1 MHKRGGSARGLV
13 VLVLVAGFA
22 FPGSAGGVAAVTSQG
37 VTARGSSEHLDGIP
51 GVARTLKHSR
61 VPGMQPGHSR
71 AHALPAMLASASD
84 GLGQAL
90 QSRRVNEATYAYQR
104 ALSVFRPSRASH
116 AFGPLANPDALEGT
130 LVLRD
135 LRLRLGDLSKS
146 DRAAAL
152 TLFGRP
158 DDGSPPVDPQ
168 DPKYTVPSQVQC
180 FTHVCVHYVTTTKD
194 AVRTTDANA
203 DGTPDWVA
211 TVGATL
217 EQVWSVTVTTNGF
230 RAPKSDL
237 TSPQHGPNGLLDI
250 YLADIPMYG
259 FVTTDDPHSLPGS
272 TYPNWDM
279 SAYMVLDNDFSPGQF
294 DVPNLSGELGLRL
307 ATSHEFMHT
316 VQYAYD
322 FGEDPYFMEGTAA
335 WNEDIVF
342 DSLNTRYP
350 WLRYTALAH
359 PEWSLD
365 WNHYNETYGSLLF
378 WRFWSEYY
386 STRFDAAGQAQ
397 PDPGVLKSLFALT
410 DGAPGG
416 PDYAAM
422 QAIYVYA
429 NQQGAASGVRFRDI
443 MAFFGIWNAIP
454 ATPPVGTTNSLYEE
468 GAFYPPALM
477 TQAFNMT
484 PSAPSTGAITQP
496 INHLSRAYFDYT
508 VGAAVPSTATL
519 NLTLNLPPL
528 TNDISVSHDP
538 QAHLI
543 TVPVTG
549 APSVSTIALNAAGDA
564 SVNVGFN
571 GSTIKRVIL
580 VLTNASER
588 YDCSVPQ
595 TTYWCQPMDDNDP
608 FVATAVL
615 RPTGAAAG
623 TAASTTV
630 GGGR

>member
-1 MHKRGGSARGLV
+1 M
-13 VLVLVAGFA
+13 
-22 FPGSAGGVAAVTSQG
+22 AAANSKQSVS
-37 VTARGSSEHLDGIP
+37 RGSTAHLDGLS
-51 GVARTLKHSR
+51 GVGHIRKHRR
-61 VPGMQPGHSR
+61 VPGVKPGERR
-71 AHALPAMLASASD
+71 AHLRPALLAGPSD

-90 QSRRVNEATYAYQR
+90 KSRRVSEATYAYQR
-104 ALSVFRPSRASH
+104 ALSIFRPSRASK
-116 AFGPLANPDALEGT
+116 AFGPLAPADPLEGT

-135 LRLRLGDLSKS
+135 LRLRLGDLSKA
-146 DRAAAL
+146 DRAAVM

-158 DDGSPPVDPQ
+158 DDGTPPVDPE
-168 DPKYTVPSQVQC
+168 DPKYTVPSLVQC

-203 DGTPDWVA
+203 DGIPDWVA

-217 EQVWSVTVTTNGF
+217 EQVWGVTVTANGL

-250 YLADIPMYG
+250 YLADIPEYG
-259 FVTTDDPHSLPGS
+259 FVTTDDPHSLTGS
-272 TYPNWDM
+272 TYAFWDM

-307 ATSHEFMHT
+307 AASHEFMHT

-322 FGEDPYFMEGTAA
+322 YAEDPYFMEGTAA
-335 WNEDIVF
+335 WNEDMVY

-365 WNHYNETYGSLLF
+365 WNHYNETYGSFLF

-397 PDPGVLKSLFALT
+397 PDPGVMRSLYALI
-410 DGAPGG
+410 DGASGG
-416 PDYAAM
+416 PDYQAM
-422 QAIYVYA
+422 QAIYLYA
-429 NQQGAASGVRFRDI
+429 NQNGAASGVRFRDI
-443 MAFFGIWNAIP
+443 MAFFGIWNALPAIP
-454 ATPPVGTTNSLYEE
+454 PTGTSNSLYEE
-468 GAFYPPALM
+468 GASYPPAPM
-477 TQAFNMT
+477 TRTFDMT
-484 PSAPSTGAITQP
+484 TAAPSTGAVTQP
-496 INHLSRAYFDYT
+496 INHLARAYFAYR
-508 VGAAVPSTATL
+508 VGAGVPSTATL
-519 NLTLNLPPL
+519 NITLNLPPL

-538 QAHLI
+538 QAHVI
-543 TVPVTG
+543 AIPVTG
-549 APSVSTIALNAAGDA
+549 APTVSTIALNAAGDA
-564 SVNVGFN
+564 SVNVGFS
-571 GSTIKRVIL
+571 GSTVKQVIV

-615 RPTGAAAG
+615 HPTGAVAA
-623 TAASTTV
+623 TTGRATSPRA